1 MLNATPEMMM
11 LAQALV
17 DPPLSSATAGVTVIS
32 EGVTLISR
40 NGEHLEIR
48 TGDQLATAQAATPV
62 VESIATL
69 NGTELTIA
77 GTVNE
82 DLLMIDVDQFVGS
95 DPAGTNFEGT
105 ISFSAGRSANQDR
118 LVLFDSNPATNDT
131 FQSLDYRYF
140 IGARES
146 GRISA
151 QSAVAPVSM
160 EFLFSD
166 LEFIDQQVETNRFEI
181 VSSHRPDRFVVGN
194 HPTLGLNQISTVI
207 DDQAGPLMTVTN
219 PHELFSIGSLQNDD
233 EVIINSVDAGFRSAV
248 NIEGQEGNDNIVI
261 GGALTLGHGS
271 VTGNLD
277 LQAETITIQGSVDTT
292 GGNPDGSVVFTGN
305 SVVRVTGSI
314 NSGSGDVIVADGSSL
329 SGGGLIASNVVV
341 QSNATLGSISANSLH
356 LHNGSLFS
364 TRLNGPLP
372 GTDFDQ
378 VVINPSDAVDGAV
391 TIDDGA
397 LLDLSLGFTPTDNTE
412 FVLINNDGNDV
423 INGRFRTLIDTDG
436 SMLLDA
442 RTLDEGD
449 VVLDTTS
456 GIPRA
461 AYITYFG
468 GDGNDVAIVTAGDLT
483 VQSQGATLISRNG
496 TNLEIRVGDSLAA
509 AQAASP
515 MVRPIA
521 GLNEH
526 QLIVNGAA
534 ANDDLLYVDFDQFID
549 TDPSGI
555 NFTGQILFAG
565 GAAAADQDRL
575 VMFDSNPTTDDAFDS
590 LAYRFFIAARQAGEV
605 TATSAIPT
613 SFQLRFLEVELI
625 DQLIDTNRL
634 DLLASHRP
642 DRFVVDDDPSAG
654 LNLVHTIIDDQPG
667 PTLSVTNPRESL
679 SIASA
684 QSTDHIT
691 INGVDAGFDAAIT
704 LDGQAGNDRIV
715 IGGTLSLGG
724 GGLTGDVDLRAE
736 SIQIPGVINTTGGMV
751 DGTVRFADG
760 SVANVSGSINTG
772 NSDVVVSAGSRLE
785 GDGRIESNVIVQADG
800 LIAPGTTG
808 SAVGNPTA
816 SLQVGSI
823 QLQDGSVYAVQL
835 NGPEAGIDY
844 DQIVIKATAAAD
856 GTAMIDGAL
865 LDFTLGFAPGQG
877 TEFVLI
883 DNDQTD
889 VINGRLRTLIG
900 VDGSLLPAARTL
912 SEGDL
917 VFDTTS
923 GPSEAAYI
931 TYFGGDGNDVAIVMG
946 GDVTIESQGVT
957 LISRNG
963 SNLEIRVGA
972 TLAAAQAAGPT
983 VRPIAGLN
991 GNDLTINGIADS
1003 NDELY
1008 VDVDRFIDPQ
1018 GINFDGTIV
1027 FAGNEGTGDQ
1037 DRLIV
1042 FDSDLSTNDNAETIT
1057 YTSLAVPES
1066 GSMAINPF
1074 GSSPDIVIAYSGTE
1088 LLDQLIDANHIDLT
1102 LSTRAETLLIDQV
1115 AGSPNRNQI
1124 QTFLE
1129 TTPGTL
1135 FTIPN
1140 PEQLFS
1146 ISSGSGNDSVAIN
1159 GLSSSFSAAIDIN
1172 SASGLDSIVVN
1183 TPLSL
1188 GSVNVTGD
1196 LDLRAASV
1204 QILQSIDTTGGL
1216 TAGTV
1221 TIDGGNQV
1229 VVSAAVSTGNAPIS
1243 IDGNDGTIDTASGT
1257 LQSLNSI
1264 VIRDATDIVL
1274 GNVDIA
1280 GATLTLGVDRDITG
1294 AVTQAAGTSVVASR
1308 LTASTNGSIDLPE
1321 PANRFDAVDGISA
1334 DGRVSIA
1341 DGDGD
1346 LQLFG
1351 VDSGGNDIIIST
1363 VGSAILQT
1371 VIQSPGATVQINA
1384 GQAIVD
1390 FAPADTSA
1398 KITADRV
1405 ILTAG
1410 SGGIGQT
1417 GALEIDAD
1425 VLSIDTSAGNGSVHV
1440 TNPFGSLRI
1449 DQVSAGSGVVKLS
1462 ANQLDDATD
1471 DTLSDFT
1478 ASRLELTAMTGIGSV
1493 RPLELTSVQR
1503 LSAQTDSGGI
1513 NLDWTATGNTVVE
1526 SLVAGSGGIAL
1537 TQRGGSTLDI
1547 EVLENQSGLVNII
1560 SEDGSIDIASGP
1572 QISAETIRIE
1582 ADRDLSIDRSIRTTA
1597 GALNLFSNETITL
1610 AGDLDTTAA
1619 TVNGAVSISS
1629 PSIIFQRR
1637 KFGQRGRRHDR

>member
-1 MLNATPEMMM
+1 M
-11 LAQALV
+11 
-17 DPPLSSATAGVTVIS
+17 TA
-32 EGVTLISR
+32 R
-40 NGEHLEIR
+40 
-48 TGDQLATAQAATPV
+48 
-62 VESIATL
+62 
-69 NGTELTIA
+69 
-77 GTVNE
+77 
-82 DLLMIDVDQFVGS
+82 
-95 DPAGTNFEGT
+95 
-105 ISFSAGRSANQDR
+105 
-118 LVLFDSNPATNDT
+118 
-131 FQSLDYRYF
+131 
-140 IGARES
+140 
-146 GRISA
+146 
-151 QSAVAPVSM
+151 
-160 EFLFSD
+160 
-166 LEFIDQQVETNRFEI
+166 
-181 VSSHRPDRFVVGN
+181 
-194 HPTLGLNQISTVI
+194 
-207 DDQAGPLMTVTN
+207 
-219 PHELFSIGSLQNDD
+219 
-233 EVIINSVDAGFRSAV
+233 
-248 NIEGQEGNDNIVI
+248 
-261 GGALTLGHGS
+261 
-271 VTGNLD
+271 
-277 LQAETITIQGSVDTT
+277 
-292 GGNPDGSVVFTGN
+292 
-305 SVVRVTGSI
+305 
-314 NSGSGDVIVADGSSL
+314 
-329 SGGGLIASNVVV
+329 
-341 QSNATLGSISANSLH
+341 
-356 LHNGSLFS
+356 
-364 TRLNGPLP
+364 
-372 GTDFDQ
+372 
-378 VVINPSDAVDGAV
+378 
-391 TIDDGA
+391 
-397 LLDLSLGFTPTDNTE
+397 
-412 FVLINNDGNDV
+412 
-423 INGRFRTLIDTDG
+423 
-436 SMLLDA
+436 
-442 RTLDEGD
+442 
-449 VVLDTTS
+449 
-456 GIPRA
+456 
-461 AYITYFG
+461 
-468 GDGNDVAIVTAGDLT
+468 
-483 VQSQGATLISRNG
+483 
-496 TNLEIRVGDSLAA
+496 
-509 AQAASP
+509 
-515 MVRPIA
+515 
-521 GLNEH
+521 
-526 QLIVNGAA
+526 
-534 ANDDLLYVDFDQFID
+534 
-549 TDPSGI
+549 
-555 NFTGQILFAG
+555 
-565 GAAAADQDRL
+565 
-575 VMFDSNPTTDDAFDS
+575 
-590 LAYRFFIAARQAGEV
+590 
-605 TATSAIPT
+605 
-613 SFQLRFLEVELI
+613 
-625 DQLIDTNRL
+625 
-634 DLLASHRP
+634 
-642 DRFVVDDDPSAG
+642 
-654 LNLVHTIIDDQPG
+654 
-667 PTLSVTNPRESL
+667 
-679 SIASA
+679 
-684 QSTDHIT
+684 
-691 INGVDAGFDAAIT
+691 
-704 LDGQAGNDRIV
+704 
-715 IGGTLSLGG
+715 
-724 GGLTGDVDLRAE
+724 
-736 SIQIPGVINTTGGMV
+736 
-751 DGTVRFADG
+751 
-760 SVANVSGSINTG
+760 
-772 NSDVVVSAGSRLE
+772 
-785 GDGRIESNVIVQADG
+785 
-800 LIAPGTTG
+800 
-808 SAVGNPTA
+808 
-816 SLQVGSI
+816 
-823 QLQDGSVYAVQL
+823 
-835 NGPEAGIDY
+835 
-844 DQIVIKATAAAD
+844 
-856 GTAMIDGAL
+856 L
-865 LDFTLGFAPGQG
+865 LDFTLGFSPGQD

-912 SEGDL
+912 NEGDL
-917 VFDTTS
+917 VFDISS
-923 GPSEAAYI
+923 GASEAAYI

-991 GNDLTINGIADS
+991 GNDLRINGIAAS

-1037 DRLIV
+1037 DRLVV
-1042 FDSDLSTNDNAETIT
+1042 FDSDLSTNDDADTIT
-1057 YTSLAVPES
+1057 YTSLAVPEL

-1074 GSSPDIVIAYSGTE
+1074 GSSPDIVIDYSGTE

-1102 LSTRAETLLIDQV
+1102 LSVRAETLLIDQV

-1124 QTFLE
+1124 QTILE

-1146 ISSGSGNDSVAIN
+1146 ISSGSGNDAVAIN

-1188 GSVNVTGD
+1188 GSANVTGD
-1196 LDLRAASV
+1196 LDLSAESV
-1204 QILQSIDTTGGL
+1204 QILQSVDTTGGL
-1216 TAGTV
+1216 TDGTV

-1334 DGRVSIA
+1334 DGRVLIV
-1341 DGDGD
+1341 DGAGD

-1425 VLSIDTSAGNGSVHV
+1425 VLSIDTSAGNGNVHV

-1513 NLDWTATGNTVVE
+1513 NLDWTAAGNTVVE
-1526 SLVAGSGGIAL
+1526 RLVAGSGGIAL

-1582 ADRDLSIDRSIRTTA
+1582 ADRDLSIDRSIRTIA

-1610 AGDLDTTAA
+1610 TGDLDTTAA
-1619 TVNGAVSISS
+1619 TVSGALSINS
-1629 PSIIFQRR
+1629 PSIIFSDADLVSAGGDITVDGILTIEGESRIDSGNQQAALAGGDVEFTQSIRGAGSGGDR
-1637 KFGQRGRRHDR
+1637 LLIDARGSNTNGNVTIGGPVGATGGSVGSPDINALEIDANVITIDSVGVTGGDIRLTGAQVNLTGNEVRTSISGDIDIDGPLTVPAGETAITAAGSALLRSDVVGDGNTSVLTITAVEDVLVNGNVGGLVEFSIAAGATSELRGSVAVTGDITLDGQSIELFAPLIITPELIVFAGDVTFKADALVDSGRVRFDGAAIIDRLVTSEISGSIIDSPVASQLVKSGEGTLVLTGNSPFTQGTQITAGTLRVTGIFGSSAADVVVESGARLEGSGRIGARVVARNGGTLGPGNSETNGEDNATLFADSLDLKSG